1 MGALAT
7 FEHMQRS
14 LSPEDAAFQAS
25 IRSRIDDAIPA
36 ELRQSEAGTYP
47 APDVTRRSQALL
59 AEAGLAVPGWPVEW
73 GGQEWTPLQRHI
85 YNEEMQA
92 SGVPRPLPFN
102 VAMVGPVIA
111 AFGSEELK
119 ARFLPKT
126 ASAEIWWC
134 QGFSEPDSGSDLA
147 SLRTTAVRDGDYYVV
162 NGQKTWTTLG
172 QHADW
177 MFALVR
183 TDPTAKKQAGISF
196 ILFDMRSEGVTIR
209 PIRMLDG
216 SVEVNEVFLD
226 NVRVPADQLVGEE
239 NKGWEYAKFLLG
251 NERVGVA
258 NTGLLKRW
266 LVALKDHAA
275 EVKCADGT
283 LLDDSGIA
291 SRIAELEA
299 DVMALELTVV
309 RISAGSRD
317 GKPDPVSSILKLQAS
332 SLQQQI
338 LEFAIDVSGP
348 MSLVW
353 DDLPAIPGWASH
365 AVPADLNYRKST
377 IYGGTSEIQRSIIAA
392 TILGLKG

>member
-1 MGALAT
+1 
-7 FEHMQRS
+7 MQRS
-14 LSPEDAAFQAS
+14 LSPEDAAFAER
-25 IRSRIDDAIPA
+25 IRTQLAETIPD
-36 ELRQSEAGTYP
+36 ELRRPEAGKY
-47 APDVTRRSQALL
+47 APPEVTRRSQALL
-59 AEAGLAVPGWPVEW
+59 AEAGLAAPGWPVEW
-73 GGQEWTPLQRHI
+73 GGQEWSPLQRHI
-85 YNEEMQA
+85 YNEAMQA
-92 SGVPRPLPFN
+92 LGVPRPLPFN

-111 AFGSEELK
+111 AFGSQELK
-119 ARFLPKT
+119 ERFLPKT

-134 QGFSEPDSGSDLA
+134 QGFSEPDAGSDLA
-147 SLRTTAVRDGDYYVV
+147 SLRTTAVRDGDHYVV

-183 TDPTAKKQAGISF
+183 TDPSAKKQAGISF
-196 ILFDMRSEGVTIR
+196 ILFDMKSEGVSVR
-209 PIRMLDG
+209 PIRMLDD

-258 NTGLLKRW
+258 NTGMLKRW
-266 LVALKDHAA
+266 LLALKEHAA
-275 EVKCADGT
+275 EVRAGEGS
-283 LLDDSGIA
+283 LLDDRGIA

-309 RISAGSRD
+309 RISAGSRG
-317 GKPDPVSSILKLQAS
+317 GKPDPASSILKLQAS

-338 LEFAIDVSGP
+338 LELAVDVSGP

-353 DDLPAIPGWASH
+353 DDLPAVPGWASH
-365 AVPADLNYRKST
+365 SVQSDLNYRKAT
-377 IYGGTSEIQRSIIAA
+377 IYGGTSEVQRSIIAA